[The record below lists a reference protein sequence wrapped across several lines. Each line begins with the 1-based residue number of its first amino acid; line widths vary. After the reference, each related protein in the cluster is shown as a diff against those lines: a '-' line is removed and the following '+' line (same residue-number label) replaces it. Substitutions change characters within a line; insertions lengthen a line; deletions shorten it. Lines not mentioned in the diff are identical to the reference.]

1 MWNLGPACPH
11 ITPKE
16 QLEWK
21 EHTRT
26 WHWESHNSNK
36 DKASEYKWGTQKDFF
51 TQDPHRVPLA
61 SLPLDS
67 IWHFTVWFFIYQP
80 VSPTGLCAP
89 QAQ

>member
-1 MWNLGPACPH
+1 MIGLGKFFPKPKKKKGGWKLWNLGPACPH

-36 DKASEYKWGTQKDFF
+36 DKASEYKW
-51 TQDPHRVPLA
+51 
-61 SLPLDS
+61 
-67 IWHFTVWFFIYQP
+67 
-80 VSPTGLCAP
+80 
-89 QAQ
+89 